1 VELSNALKS
10 VATRRLAVATAAA
23 VVAALTVG
31 IVAVTGD
38 DPAAQAGDPPPLSL
52 VLVGSGQTARDLR
65 SASNLYERGRL
76 AEARALFDR
85 HGTPEARVGSAYSRW
100 PDETI
105 ARLEELPAS
114 GVSVL
119 HLGIAYAVLGREAD
133 ARNELARAS
142 RVAPDTPYAIRAD
155 DLLHPRMVPGL
166 PFFVPQRP
174 PRGALRA
181 GLESQRLGRPVSA
194 RRAFDEAARRAPN
207 DPEALV
213 AAAVGRFEKDRPA
226 AAFSRLGPLTRRF
239 PRSQT
244 VRFHLGLLLLWIGAA
259 EEARTQLERAVALDR
274 DSRFGRDAKR
284 ILDRL
289 EGGTS

>member
-1 VELSNALKS
+1 MKS
-10 VATRRLAVATAAA
+10 VATRRLAVAVAA
-23 VVAALTVG
+23 VAVAALTVG
-31 IVAVTGD
+31 IVALTSD

-52 VLVGSGQTARDLR
+52 AIVGSGPAARDLR

-85 HGTPEARVGSAYSRW
+85 HRSPEALVGSAYSRW
-100 PDETI
+100 PDETF

-119 HLGIAYAVLGREAD
+119 HLGIAYAALGRETD
-133 ARNELARAS
+133 ARNELARVS

-166 PFFVPQRP
+166 PFFVPERS

-181 GLESQRLGRPVSA
+181 GLEYQRLGRPVSA
-194 RRAFDEAARRAPN
+194 RRAFELAARRAPN

-259 EEARTQLERAVALDR
+259 QEARAQLQRAVALDR

-289 EGGTS
+289 GDGTS